1 MPVSNK
7 IEAQI
12 KTVNFNI
19 RGRSAIQTEFQDE
32 SKFLT
37 IAPALPVLPG
47 TLTPLK
53 LSKRSY
59 HSLSTVGSSFNLES
73 PEVESSNAVT
83 LQWMGEGKTISAIRA
98 PAEKEKNPDRISLD
112 RRGLTVFP
120 NIIGESKLRL
130 ISLQHNLL
138 TKIEGCNFEQLNKLV
153 FLDLYDNQIEKICS
167 LECLENLRVFLM
179 GKNRIKKIEGLMQLC
194 KLEVLD
200 LHGNQIQQ
208 IAGLNGL
215 SSLKVL
221 NLAGNIIKIV
231 GCNDFH
237 GLTSLKEL
245 NLRRNRIKKLL
256 GFGDIPQLQKL
267 YLSNNDIYKVEDMGS
282 IVKAFHIKEISIDGN
297 PITLNSDYISF
308 LVSYLPNLQILSSMQ
323 ITEQIRRTAIAWR
336 TAKEQVNSAFLDLST
351 QVCMNVQR
359 EEIISNAK
367 TNWEFLRSK
376 SKPTTND
383 NKINN
388 CKINNSNSMHNK
400 VNIIRPKSLSKARL
414 KGFGSLTSINEKVE
428 ATKIQINKRSNS
440 TDSLHKLE
448 DTSKTYPLEFK
459 LPPILSSI
467 IDNLMNNKFNENLL
481 KLGNSL
487 GTLNDATS
495 SANSETESSESHESL
510 KSGLRC
516 HLIHSSRR
524 TSSVDSEKYSGHNK
538 IDVKKDG
545 DLSSTSKTLINMT
558 NHVAESSVY
567 KNHKTTIQFIDD
579 NIESNIKLEDSST
592 KSYHEDGISEA
603 NISND
608 CETIQTESNSNRVKY
623 YSINS
628 KINSLDS
635 SKSTLSDSSSLSLS
649 KNITHKNN
657 DFEKDKH
664 RVKSAHVKKI
674 VYYKSNRAA
683 TARVKYRAAVSTSP
697 RPQQI
702 LPREREQGSDYLI
715 EIIGRCLNVFGQGAL
730 RFIDRSWDT
739 LKAEDVNV
747 VKFNYVQFNSIALIL
762 NKLKNRFPNVEHF
775 LFKETNISHLGQINA
790 LAEAQG
796 LGSIRIEAEGNPII
810 SKNWRSYAIFRLAHW
825 GLHTINGK
833 EITEEEI
840 EHADEEY
847 AGLIDIVIQSLPD
860 SLLQPLLQRLHLEK
874 VQRQNGEQITAKQF
888 LFNSDPALRSV
899 VGKEALQW
907 RKGNVTQEDLIWRHK
922 GKVHLL
928 NLIDLTVDAI
938 EKLQILENE
947 WPSILNK
954 IICQALSDF
963 SDMDKYMK
971 KCSKMLDI
979 DKLFINNT

>member
-1 MPVSNK
+1 MLYGAIPNTILTSNIKHVSNK
-7 IEAQI
+7 IEARV

-19 RGRSAIQTEFQDE
+19 RGRSANQTEFQDDN
-32 SKFLT
+32 KFLT

-59 HSLSTVGSSFNLES
+59 QSFSSIGSSFNFES
-73 PEVESSNAVT
+73 SEVESCNVVT
-83 LQWMGEGKTISAIRA
+83 LQWTGEGRTVTAIRT

-138 TKIEGCNFEQLNKLV
+138 TKIEGSNFAQLTKLV
-153 FLDLYDNQIEKICS
+153 FLDLYDNQIEKICN
-167 LECLENLRVFLM
+167 LECLENLRLLLM

-194 KLEVLD
+194 KLEILD
-200 LHGNQIQQ
+200 LHGNQIVQ

-221 NLAGNIIKIV
+221 NLAGNIIKTI
-231 GCNDFH
+231 GCNDFN

-245 NLRRNRIKKLL
+245 NLRRNKIKKLL
-256 GFGDIPQLQKL
+256 GFEDIPQLQKL
-267 YLSNNDIYKVEDMGS
+267 YLSNNDIYKIEDMGS
-282 IVKAFHIKEISIDGN
+282 VVKAFQIKEISIDGN

-336 TAKEQVNSAFLDLST
+336 TAKEQANSAFLDLST

-359 EEIISNAK
+359 EEVISNAK
-367 TNWEFLRSK
+367 TKWEFLRSK
-376 SKPTTND
+376 SKSSATND
-383 NKINN
+383 NKMNN
-388 CKINNSNSMHNK
+388 CKVNNSNSTHILNSNK
-400 VNIIRPKSLSKARL
+400 LNITRPKSLNKGRL
-414 KGFGSLTSINEKVE
+414 KGFGSLTSINENVE
-428 ATKIQINKRSNS
+428 ATKIQIKKRSNS
-440 TDSLHKLE
+440 TDNLLKLE
-448 DTSKTYPLEFK
+448 DAAKAYPLEFK

-487 GTLNDATS
+487 GTLNDVTIG
-495 SANSETESSESHESL
+495 ANSESESSESHESL

-516 HLIHSSRR
+516 HLIHSSRH
-524 TSSVDSEKYSGHNK
+524 TSPVDSEKRSKHNK
-538 IDVKKDG
+538 FTKDD
-545 DLSSTSKTLINMT
+545 DLSSTSKTFTNMK
-558 NHVAESSVY
+558 NHVIESSVF
-567 KNHKTTIQFIDD
+567 KNHKTTIQFNDY
-579 NIESNIKLEDSST
+579 NVTSNIKENLST
-592 KSYHEDGISEA
+592 KLFHEDKISKQ
-603 NISND
+603 NIPND
-608 CETIQTESNSNRVKY
+608 CESIQSKSNINPVEY
-623 YSINS
+623 YSVRD
-628 KINSLDS
+628 LE
-635 SKSTLSDSSSLSLS
+635 
-649 KNITHKNN
+649 KNR
-657 DFEKDKH
+657 H
-664 RVKSAHVKKI
+664 RVKSAQVKKI
-674 VYYKSNRAA
+674 VHYKSNRAA
-683 TARVKYRAAVSTSP
+683 TARVKYRAIASP
-697 RPQQI
+697 SPMPQQI

-747 VKFNYVQFNSIALIL
+747 VKFNYIQFNSIALIL
-762 NKLKNRFPNVEHF
+762 SKLKNRFPNVEHF

-790 LAEAQG
+790 LAEVQG
-796 LGSIRIEAEGNPII
+796 LESVRIEAEGNPII
-810 SKNWRSYAIFRLAHW
+810 SKNWRSYTIFRLAHW
-825 GLHTINGK
+825 GLHTINGN
-833 EITEEEI
+833 EITKEEI
-840 EHADEEY
+840 EHADQEY
-847 AGLIDIVIQSLPD
+847 AGLVDIVIRSLPD

-874 VQRQNGEQITAKQF
+874 VQRQNGEEITAKQF

-907 RKGNVTQEDLIWRHK
+907 RKGSITQEDLIWRHK

-954 IICQALSDF
+954 IIYQALSDF
-963 SDMDKYMK
+963 SEMDTYMK
-971 KCSKMLDI
+971 QCSKMLEI
-979 DKLFINNT
+979 DK

>member
-7 IEAQI
+7 LEAQI
-12 KTVNFNI
+12 KTINFNI
-19 RGRSAIQTEFQDE
+19 RGRSAIKTEFQDDN
-32 SKFLT
+32 KFLT

-53 LSKRSY
+53 LSKCSY
-59 HSLSTVGSSFNLES
+59 HSLSSVGSSFNFES
-73 PEVESSNAVT
+73 TEIESSNAVT
-83 LQWMGEGKTISAIRA
+83 LQWMGEGKIVSAIRA
-98 PAEKEKNPDRISLD
+98 PTEREKNPDRISLD

-120 NIIGESKLRL
+120 NIIGETKLRL

-138 TKIEGCNFEQLNKLV
+138 TNIDGCNFEELNKLV
-153 FLDLYDNQIEKICS
+153 FLDLYDNQIERISS
-167 LECLENLRVFLM
+167 LECLENLRVLLI
-179 GKNRIKKIEGLMQLC
+179 GKNRIKKIEGLTQLC

-208 IAGLNGL
+208 ITGLNGL

-221 NLAGNIIKIV
+221 NLAGNIIKMIA
-231 GCNDFH
+231 CNDFH

-267 YLSNNDIYKVEDMGS
+267 YLSNNDIYKIEDMGS
-282 IVKAFHIKEISIDGN
+282 VVKAFHIKEISIDGN

-308 LVSYLPNLQILSSMQ
+308 LVSYLPNLQTLSSMQ

-367 TNWEFLRSK
+367 INWEFLRSK
-376 SKPTTND
+376 SKSTTNE
-383 NKINN
+383 NKMNN
-388 CKINNSNSMHNK
+388 CKINNNNINMNNK
-400 VNIIRPKSLSKARL
+400 LNIIRPKSLNKSRL
-414 KGFGSLTSINEKVE
+414 KGFGSLTSISEKVE

-440 TDSLHKLE
+440 TDNLHKLE
-448 DTSKTYPLEFK
+448 DASKAYPLEFK

-467 IDNLMNNKFNENLL
+467 IDNLMNNKFNDNLL

-487 GTLNDATS
+487 GTLNDVAS

-524 TSSVDSEKYSGHNK
+524 TSSVDSEKYSGNNK
-538 IDVKKDG
+538 IYIRKDS
-545 DLSSTSKTLINMT
+545 DLSSTSKTLTSMT
-558 NHVAESSVY
+558 NHVTEPSVY

-579 NIESNIKLEDSST
+579 NLESNVKEDSST
-592 KSYHEDGISEA
+592 KSYNDDGISEA
-603 NISND
+603 NIPND
-608 CETIQTESNSNRVKY
+608 CETIQTKSNSNHIKY

-628 KINSLDS
+628 KINSPDS
-635 SKSTLSDSSSLSLS
+635 SKSNLSDSSLSLLS
-649 KNITHKNN
+649 KNSTQKNR

-664 RVKSAHVKKI
+664 RVKSANVKKI

-683 TARVKYRAAVSTSP
+683 TARVKYRATVSTSP
-697 RPQQI
+697 MPQQI

-730 RFIDRSWDT
+730 RFIDRTWDT
-739 LKAEDVNV
+739 LKAEDVNF
-747 VKFNYVQFNSIALIL
+747 VKFNYVQFNSVALIL

-790 LAEAQG
+790 LAEVQG
-796 LGSIRIEAEGNPII
+796 LGSIQIEPEGNPII
-810 SKNWRSYAIFRLAHW
+810 SKYWRSYAIFRLSHW

-860 SLLQPLLQRLHLEK
+860 SLLQPLLQRLRLDK
-874 VQRQNGEQITAKQF
+874 VQKQNGEQITAKQF

-907 RKGNVTQEDLIWRHK
+907 RKGSVTQEDLIWRHK

-928 NLIDLTVDAI
+928 NLIDLTIDAI
-938 EKLQILENE
+938 EKLQLLEKE
-947 WPSILNK
+947 WPSVLNK
-954 IICQALSDF
+954 IIYQALSDF
-963 SDMDKYMK
+963 SDMDTYMK

-979 DKLFINNT
+979 